1 MAYSSTSDGL
11 ELDAMPCAHT
21 LNAWTTP
28 NLRTIRSPP
37 RSSFIQT
44 FAYQAAYD
52 FGRAVRQPKKPSPDI
67 SKGDGWPEAVIA
79 SGEDFFFYAP
89 ATRFYASEND

>member
-11 ELDAMPCAHT
+11 ELDAMPCSHT
-21 LNAWTTP
+21 LNAWTT
-28 NLRTIRSPP
+28 P

-44 FAYQAAYD
+44 FAYRAAYD
-52 FGRAVRQPKKPSPDI
+52 FGRAVRQPQKPSPYI
-67 SKGDGWPEAVIA
+67 SKGDGRPEAGIA

-89 ATRFYASEND
+89 ETRFYASEND